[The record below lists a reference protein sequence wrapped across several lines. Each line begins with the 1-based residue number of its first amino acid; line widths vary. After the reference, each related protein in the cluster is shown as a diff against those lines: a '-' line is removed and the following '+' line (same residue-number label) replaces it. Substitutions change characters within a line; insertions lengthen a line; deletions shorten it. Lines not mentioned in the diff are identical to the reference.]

1 MASANIKQA
10 TDQNFDQEVLK
21 NGQPVLIDFW
31 ATWCAPCRALA
42 PVVDQIADQYA
53 GKLSVYKMDVDSN
66 PETPGRYGVRGIPT
80 LILFKGGQAVGQLV
94 GAVPKDQ
101 IETLVKKVCA

>member
-1 MASANIKQA
+1 MSSVNVKVA
-10 TDQNFDQEVLK
+10 TDQNFEQEVLK
-21 NGQPVLIDFW
+21 NGQPALIDFW

-42 PVVDQIADQYA
+42 PVVEQIADQYA
-53 GKLSVYKMDVDSN
+53 GKITVYKMDVDNN

-80 LILFKGGQAVGQLV
+80 LILFKDGQAVGQLV

-101 IETLVKKVCA
+101 IETLIKKTL

>member
-1 MASANIKQA
+1 MASANVKVA
-10 TDQNFDQEVLK
+10 TDQNFEQEVLK
-21 NGQPVLIDFW
+21 NGRPALIDFW

-42 PVVDQIADQYA
+42 PVVEQIADQYA
-53 GKLSVYKMDVDSN
+53 GKITVYKMDVDNN

-80 LILFKGGQAVGQLV
+80 LILFKAGQAVGQLV

-101 IETLVKKVCA
+101 IESLVRKVM

>member
-1 MASANIKQA
+1 MSSVNVKVA
-10 TDQNFDQEVLK
+10 TDQNFEQEVLK
-21 NGQPVLIDFW
+21 NGQPALIDFW

-42 PVVDQIADQYA
+42 PVVEQIADQYA
-53 GKLSVYKMDVDSN
+53 GKITVYKMDVDNN

-80 LILFKGGQAVGQLV
+80 LILFKDGQAVGQLV

-101 IETLVKKVCA
+101 IETLVKKAI

>member
-1 MASANIKQA
+1 MSSPNVKNA
-10 TDQNFDQEVLK
+10 TDQTFDQEVLQSK
-21 NGQPVLIDFW
+21 QPVLIDFW

-42 PVVDQIADQYA
+42 PVVEQIADQYA
-53 GKLSVYKMDVDSN
+53 GKITVYKMDVDNN

-80 LILFKGGQAVGQLV
+80 LILFKDGQAVGQLV

-101 IETLVKKVCA
+101 IESLVKKTL